1 MNYIALAIPAFFL
14 LIGVELLIDKI
25 KKTKYYRFN
34 DAVTNL
40 NCGVGSQV
48 LGVFLKAFIYIG
60 YYFLYNNYKIFL
72 LPGIGQEFAA
82 SEVLLTGF
90 VLFLGVDF
98 FYYWFHRL
106 AHEINVLW
114 GSHVVHHQS
123 EEYNLTVA
131 LRQGWVQSAFSWVF
145 YLPLAIVGFQPEL
158 FIMINAFQ
166 TLYQFWIHTK
176 VIDKMPRWFEFVFN
190 TPSHHRVHHG
200 VNPQYIDKNHGG
212 TLIVY
217 DRMFGTFEPEVEE
230 VVYGI
235 TEQPKSWN
243 PFWLN
248 IEHWVKVF
256 DEAVQIKGVKNKWKV
271 VFGLPGWKPGID
283 KVKKTFDPGNFIKY
297 DTKIPKG
304 LNYYIL
310 FQQVIVLVG
319 TTVYLFYSE
328 KFGWVENTYFA
339 LLIIWSLINFGALFE
354 LKNRVF
360 GLEALR
366 LIVVAFTLVKLID
379 PIDQLLLA
387 ILIPAVYLIVSLVVL
402 LPYRNF
408 QNNVSNLV

>member
-60 YYFLYNNYKIFL
+60 YYFLYNNYKIFV
-72 LPGIGQEFAA
+72 LPGIGQEFAT

-256 DEAVQIKGVKNKWKV
+256 DEAVQVKGVKNKWKV

-360 GLEALR
+360 GFEALR

-379 PIDQLLLA
+379 PIEQLLLA
-387 ILIPAVYLIVSLVVL
+387 ILIPAVYLFVSLVVL